1 MWKNKTYKIVQYV
14 FMYNMNLFF
23 HFFAE
28 VVGSTCLFAAFFLR
42 EGMLLIFST
51 CDNCWY
57 LKKTIQRQMLPLSTS
72 WKLPFKPL
80 PNYD

>member
-42 EGMLLIFST
+42 EGMLLIFF
-51 CDNCWY
+51 N
-57 LKKTIQRQMLPLSTS
+57 LL
-72 WKLPFKPL
+72 
-80 PNYD
+80 

>member
-1 MWKNKTYKIVQYV
+1 MKDKSHSFLAIFSSKISHWEKKQGKMWKNKTYKIVQYV

-42 EGMLLIFST
+42 EGMLLIFF
-51 CDNCWY
+51 N
-57 LKKTIQRQMLPLSTS
+57 LR
-72 WKLPFKPL
+72 
-80 PNYD
+80 